1 MRTTIFHFSAAT
13 LAFVT
18 TTAVAWG
25 QSDTSLH
32 STAMVGWHT
41 DTTAQQWTKSVPT
54 AGEQHE
60 APYMDRDGGPRGA
73 GTVVGT
79 AEVSGVIEAS
89 ERELYELGEDVYITL
104 PPGTT
109 AAIGDRF
116 FTFALDTS
124 FGRRGQIVVPTGVVQ
139 VVRPAA
145 KPEATIARIV
155 QEFSNISLHQ
165 GLLPLTTAPA
175 VGVLAPVEN
184 GLISHVLWVS
194 DDAVLPGLQY
204 YVVLSAG
211 EKEGVHPGD
220 RFTLYRPATQLPESS
235 IVLPPADVAV
245 AEVVHVNAYGS
256 SAIVIKQMQPA
267 IHAGGAARLTAR
279 AP

>member
-1 MRTTIFHFSAAT
+1 
-13 LAFVT
+13 
-18 TTAVAWG
+18 
-25 QSDTSLH
+25 
-32 STAMVGWHT
+32 
-41 DTTAQQWTKSVPT
+41 
-54 AGEQHE
+54 
-60 APYMDRDGGPRGA
+60 MDRDGGPRGA

-89 ERELYELGEDVYITL
+89 ERGSYYELGEDVYITL

-165 GLLPLTTAPA
+165 GLLPLTTCARGGGARPGRERSHFARAVDQRRRGPARPA
-175 VGVLAPVEN
+175 VLRRIE
-184 GLISHVLWVS
+184 
-194 DDAVLPGLQY
+194 
-204 YVVLSAG
+204 
-211 EKEGVHPGD
+211 
-220 RFTLYRPATQLPESS
+220 RR
-235 IVLPPADVAV
+235 
-245 AEVVHVNAYGS
+245 
-256 SAIVIKQMQPA
+256 
-267 IHAGGAARLTAR
+267 
-279 AP
+279 